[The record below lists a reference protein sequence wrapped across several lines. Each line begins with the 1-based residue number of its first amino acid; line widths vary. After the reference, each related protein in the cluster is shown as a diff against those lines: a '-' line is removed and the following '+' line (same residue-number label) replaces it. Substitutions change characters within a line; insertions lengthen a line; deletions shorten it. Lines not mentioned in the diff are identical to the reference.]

1 MTSVVVW
8 RERELID
15 GEALRAEWDDH
26 PAIAPA
32 NPWMHVGDIWLA
44 ADTRISA
51 GTPSGTRTVS
61 TDAALKILPITLEL
75 YQEREDGGPGT
86 IIVYTGEL
94 AYAWAGSMLPA
105 TATYAMVSSY
115 LKRLTGPAFT
125 ELPTMDALADLVN
138 RIGTKY
144 AADTRQP
151 FEAFLVGTSPQSNG
165 QGEDAAYRLRFDRT
179 GFPRSIEKLDLEPS
193 GSFALLGSR
202 QQEISATIEQGLRDD
217 VEYVPALAV
226 KDVITADADAAM
238 VGDIG
243 GYLNLARV
251 SRGAVEIY
259 PEWRN
264 PKAGLPRAYSDDE
277 VGQVGEWRVTGIL
290 ER

>member
-1 MTSVVVW
+1 MTSVVIW
-8 RERELID
+8 RRRELID

-26 PAIAPA
+26 SAIAPA
-32 NPWMHVGDIWLA
+32 TPWMHVGDIWLA

-51 GTPSGTRTVS
+51 ETHAGTRTVS

-86 IIVYTGEL
+86 TIAYTGEL
-94 AYAWAGSMLPA
+94 AYAWAGNMLPA

-115 LKRLTGPAFT
+115 LKRLTGPAST
-125 ELPTMDALADLVN
+125 ELPTIDALADLVN
-138 RIGTKY
+138 RIGAKY

-165 QGEDAAYRLRFDRT
+165 QGKDAAYRLRFDRT
-179 GFPRSIEKLDLEPS
+179 GIARSIETLDLEPS

-202 QQEISATIEQGLRDD
+202 RLEISAIIEQGLRDD

-226 KDVITADADAAM
+226 KDVIAADAKAAM
-238 VGDIG
+238 IGDIG

-251 SRGAVEIY
+251 SRGGVEIY

-264 PKAGLPRAYSDDE
+264 PEAGLPRAYSDDE
-277 VGQVGEWRVTGIL
+277 IGRVGKWRVTGIQG
-290 ER
+290 R

>member
-1 MTSVVVW
+1 MTSVVIW
-8 RERELID
+8 RQRELID
-15 GEALRAEWDDH
+15 GEALRADWGDD

-32 NPWMHVGDIWLA
+32 TPRLHVGDVWLA
-44 ADTRISA
+44 ADTRISSE
-51 GTPSGTRTVS
+51 TPTGTRTVS

-75 YQEREDGGPGT
+75 YQEREDGPGT
-86 IIVYTGEL
+86 IIAYTGEL

-125 ELPTMDALADLVN
+125 ELPTMDALADMVN
-138 RIGTKY
+138 RIGATY

-165 QGEDAAYRLRFDRT
+165 LGKDVAYRLRFDRT
-179 GFPRSIEKLDLEPS
+179 GTPRSVEELDLEPS
-193 GSFALLGSR
+193 GSFALLGTR
-202 QQEISATIEQGLRDD
+202 QTEISATIEQGLRDD
-217 VEYVPALAV
+217 IEYLPALAV
-226 KDVITADADAAM
+226 KQVIETDFKAAM
-238 VGDIG
+238 TGDIG

-251 SRGAVEIY
+251 SRGSVEIY

-264 PKAGLPRAYSDDE
+264 PDQGLPRAYSDDE
-277 VGQVGEWRVTGIL
+277 IGRVGEWRVTGIYG
-290 ER
+290 R